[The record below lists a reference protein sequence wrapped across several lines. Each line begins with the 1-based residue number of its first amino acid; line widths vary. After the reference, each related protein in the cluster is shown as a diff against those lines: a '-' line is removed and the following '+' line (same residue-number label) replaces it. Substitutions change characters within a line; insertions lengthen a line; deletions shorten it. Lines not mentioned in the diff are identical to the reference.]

1 MKTICVWQR
10 FTQRHPLVVMTF
22 LTLPFAACV
31 LGGYALYDIVY
42 DKAIPGALAGAI
54 IALYLAA
61 TFIAGLTTP
70 LRVASPGPVVGF
82 AAAALLWADDP
93 VGNLRRSDLRL
104 RMGGGG
110 IVHAAAVFHYLVGR
124 LHWMESVSP
133 EKGIAPVPPLD
144 TGAFSREG
152 Q

>member
-1 MKTICVWQR
+1 MKTICAWQR
-10 FTQRHPLVVMTF
+10 FTQRHPLVVMTC

-82 AAAALLWADDP
+82 AAASLLWPMTPWGSYDDLTYDS
-93 VGNLRRSDLRL
+93 GWA
-104 RMGGGG
+104 G
-110 IVHAAAVFHYLVGR
+110 AALYMLLQSFIIWLV
-124 LHWMESVSP
+124 
-133 EKGIAPVPPLD
+133 AY
-144 TGAFSREG
+144 TGWSLSARKKE
-152 Q
+152 